1 VRNLALAELETLL
14 PAERMALGDVNHPFG
29 NQGAHIV
36 YPETEEEIVSVLKV
50 ANGKGLKVIPVGG
63 GTKQGFG
70 GMGEKADLMLSL
82 SRYKG
87 VIEHTVGDMTMAVRA
102 GTTMQEIADH
112 LRQYEQMLPIDA
124 SWPEDA
130 TIGGV
135 IAANDSG
142 PKRMKYGSA
151 RDFVIGLRV
160 VYPDGKVIRTG
171 GKVVK
176 NVAGYDMN
184 KLFVGSMGTLG
195 VISEV
200 RVKLRPLPKYESLV
214 LLHFQGH
221 GTKEIRSFVSGLLN
235 STLEAS
241 SLELLT
247 PGLAKELTRQHG
259 WVLAISFEDREKA
272 VHVQEDWVKNHQPE
286 RTEIDI
292 LRQQD
297 AKAWWEHFSHIA
309 PNGAGRFGISGPK
322 TEIALKIGSKN
333 LDVPDILKACEEL
346 KNNYGVTVKG
356 HGGLGHGIS
365 RVIVKGDEEALL
377 QYVEAVRRT
386 AENKKGYAI
395 VTHMPYALRQRC
407 SVWGEKPV
415 YFSLL
420 EGIKQTIDPNRMLNP
435 GRFVG
440 GL

>member
-1 VRNLALAELETLL
+1 MELAVLETSL
-14 PAERMALGDVNHPFG
+14 PTERIALGDVNHPLG
-29 NQGAHIV
+29 NQGTHVV
-36 YPETEEEIVSVLKV
+36 YPETEEEIASVLKI
-50 ANGKGLKVIPVGG
+50 ANGKDLKVIPVGG

-70 GMGEKADLMLSL
+70 GMEKKADLLLSL

-112 LRQYEQMLPIDA
+112 LGQYEQMLPIDA
-124 SWPEDA
+124 SWPEHA

-200 RVKLRPLPKYESLV
+200 RVKLRPLPKYESFV
-214 LLHFQGH
+214 LLHFH
-221 GTKEIRSFVSGLLN
+221 GAETGEIRSFASSLLN
-235 STLEAS
+235 STLEAA

-247 PGLAKELTRQHG
+247 PGLAKELTGQHR
-259 WVLAISFEDREKA
+259 WTLAIAFEDREKA
-272 VHVQEDWVKNHQPE
+272 VHVQEQWVKNHRPE
-286 RTEIDI
+286 RTEIEI
-292 LRQQD
+292 LQQQA
-297 AKAWWEHFSHIA
+297 AKAWWKHFSHIV
-309 PNGAGRFGISGPK
+309 PNGADRSGISVSE
-322 TEIALKIGSKN
+322 TEITLKIGSKN
-333 LDVPDILKACEEL
+333 LDVLDVLKACEEL
-346 KNNYGVTVKG
+346 GNKYDVTVNG

-365 RVIVKGDEEALL
+365 RVVVKGDEEDLL
-377 QYVEAVRRT
+377 QYVETVRRT
-386 AENKKGYAI
+386 AENKKGYAV
-395 VTHMPYALRQRC
+395 VTHMPLVLRQRC
-407 SVWGEKPV
+407 SVWGKKPI

-420 EGIKQTIDPNRMLNP
+420 KGIKRTIDPNRILNP